1 MNEIKIVIK
10 VTDGYVVT
18 TVNGNT
24 MPYASSKN
32 IPFSLKGVVEVT
44 QGITLNF
51 DKLKLLKPILTV
63 EQQTVLMGLLTLG
76 YKYIARDEGNAL
88 FAYDRPPYR
97 DKGSKGFWNSQ
108 YFSIDL
114 NLNST
119 IHVLDNLC
127 SWEDEKPTSIE
138 WLLGKKDK
146 NE

>member
-10 VTDGYVVT
+10 VTDGCVVT

-32 IPFSLKGVVEVT
+32 IPFSLKGVVEVA

-51 DKLKLLKPILTV
+51 DKLLKPILTV

-108 YFSIDL
+108 YFRIDL